1 MITRTYTEISEKDM
15 LKITKEIKGK
25 KFKGLNASVE
35 VTQLK
40 DDPWR
45 GRALH
50 EAYDVVLKYDQ
61 PK

>member
-1 MITRTYTEISEKDM
+1 M